1 MLAKRGVTSIK
12 DIGFDQHSGLL
23 PVLEEL
29 EAAGELPLRF
39 HFALEPVLQPIDI
52 PAGIQYKERYQG
64 RFSAFRDS
72 S

>member
-39 HFALEPVLQPIDI
+39 HLRWNLCCSRLIFPPNSI
-52 PAGIQYKERYQG
+52 
-64 RFSAFRDS
+64 
-72 S
+72 